1 MFFGGGLVKEASAK
15 STESENMS
23 TILPWRLTVVTLL
36 MGAQIG
42 RPAQTMA
49 ASDTPALVAGN
60 TAFALDLYARLKTAD
75 GNLFFSPYSIS
86 TCLALAYAG
95 ARGDTARQMA
105 RVFHFG
111 ANQDQLAAS
120 FGELQR
126 QLNEAQQKKG
136 LELGLANGLWAEQQR
151 AFLPA
156 FLQAA
161 GGTYQANLKQVD
173 FRTRAEPARLEINDW
188 VSDKTKGKITN
199 LLPPGVLNQTTRLV
213 LVNAIYFKG
222 QWARQFEKAA
232 TTEAPFWITPAQE
245 VRTPLMNLTADFR
258 YAAPEGLQLLELP
271 YAGEALAMVVL
282 LPRERDGLKRM
293 EASLQE
299 QALNDWLAQARQQ
312 KVEVFLPRFKLTAQ
326 FNLAQTL
333 AEMGMT
339 DPFSPRADFS
349 GIDGARDL
357 LISAVI
363 HQAFVDVNEEG
374 TEAAAATGAVI
385 RPMIAVMP
393 RPTPVFRADHPFI
406 FLIRDTRSGSLLFLG
421 RVSDPSRASL

>member
-1 MFFGGGLVKEASAK
+1 
-15 STESENMS
+15 MS
-23 TILPWRLTVVTLL
+23 TILPLHLAVVTLL
-36 MGAQIG
+36 MGAQIS
-42 RPAQTMA
+42 RPAEIMA

-111 ANQDQLAAS
+111 ASQDQLAAS

-156 FLQAA
+156 FLEAA
-161 GGTYQANLKQVD
+161 GGTYQANLQQVD
-173 FRTRAEPARLEINDW
+173 FRTRADLTRLEINYW
-188 VSDKTKGKITN
+188 VSDKTRGKITN
-199 LLPPGVLNQTTRLV
+199 LIPPGVLQPTTRLV

-222 QWARQFEKAA
+222 QWARQFEKTAA
-232 TTEAPFWITPAQE
+232 IKLPFWITATQE
-245 VRTPLMNLTADFR
+245 VRTPLMRLTADIGRSAPEFR
-258 YAAPEGLQLLELP
+258 YAAPEGLQVLELP
-271 YAGEALAMVVL
+271 YAGGALAMVVL

-299 QALNDWLAQARQQ
+299 PALNDWLAQARQQ
-312 KVEVFLPRFKLTAQ
+312 KVEVFLPSFRLTARL
-326 FNLAQTL
+326 NLAPTL

-363 HQAFVDVNEEG
+363 HQAFADVNEEG
-374 TEAAAATGAVI
+374 TEAAAATGTVI
-385 RPMIAVMP
+385 RPTIAVMP

-421 RVSDPSRASL
+421 RVSDPTRASL